1 METVGRGRDRVEGLV
16 PRGHGCS
23 REDRDGRPLRM
34 VQVEQRNLRLRKA
47 GLLNLEG
54 ELAVTLRLTLT
65 LCMSLT
71 RTLCLLPHR
80 SLTLKP
86 NRNIKQNVISL
97 HK

>member
-1 METVGRGRDRVEGLV
+1 METVGRCRDRAEGLV
-16 PRGHGCS
+16 ARGHGCS

-34 VQVEQRNLRLRKA
+34 VQVEQRNLRKA

-54 ELAVTLRLTLT
+54 ELAVTLSLTMT

-71 RTLCLLPHR
+71 LTLCLLPHR

-86 NRNIKQNVISL
+86 NRNIKQNDISL

>member
-1 METVGRGRDRVEGLV
+1 MVEGLV
-16 PRGHGCS
+16 PRGHGC
-23 REDRDGRPLRM
+23 RRDDRDGWPLRM
-34 VQVEQRNLRLRKA
+34 VQIEQRSSRKA

-54 ELAVTLRLTLT
+54 ELAVTLSLTLT

-71 RTLCLLPHR
+71 LTLCLLPHR

-86 NRNIKQNVISL
+86 NRNIKQNDISL

>member
-1 METVGRGRDRVEGLV
+1 MEGLV

-34 VQVEQRNLRLRKA
+34 VQVEQRNLRKA

-54 ELAVTLRLTLT
+54 ELAVTLSLTLT

-71 RTLCLLPHR
+71 LTLCLLPHR

-86 NRNIKQNVISL
+86 NRNIKQNNIPL